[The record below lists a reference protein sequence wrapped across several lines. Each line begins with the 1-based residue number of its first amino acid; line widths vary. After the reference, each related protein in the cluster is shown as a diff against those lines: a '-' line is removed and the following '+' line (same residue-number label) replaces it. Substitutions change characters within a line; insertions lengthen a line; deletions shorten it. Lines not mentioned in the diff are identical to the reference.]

1 MCCLLPPMSD
11 HTPSCFHHLEAL
23 IAGGCNHRAKVL
35 FFCVSWYFDVLLI
48 HSLVSMETL
57 KRDPFPP
64 YNLMGQN
71 FLKMITFSKFDAVA
85 CSKSLPGP
93 DSSLVP
99 CKVISMVQ

>member
-1 MCCLLPPMSD
+1 MQNIHSFLSQ
-11 HTPSCFHHLEAL
+11 T
-23 IAGGCNHRAKVL
+23 
-35 FFCVSWYFDVLLI
+35 FFSFVSWYTLLGRGLLI
-48 HSLVSMETL
+48 HSLVSMETQE
-57 KRDPFPP
+57 RDLFPS
-64 YNLMGQN
+64 YNFMGQN